1 MNTVKELLKRTVAV
15 LILLTMIVS
24 RLLMAG
30 FGLVSYAIDNMRTSN
45 ENVEI
50 LAYFENEKGEKVVDI
65 QERIDK
71 PLNLKIDVVMKNTH
85 GYGGYFDGDIEIA
98 NANFKLKDETE
109 MKVHLN
115 AGETTTIERE
125 IEYLN
130 PETNYEGYLNR
141 EATITVT
148 GEYVNSKGNYEVEGT
163 ADVKV
168 NWVSEENIEGRIS
181 GEVLTN
187 KVYQEDKRI
196 VQLLIDSKLEN
207 SSYPVKSV
215 HEEIEL
221 PEGSENVKVH
231 KRVATDVDKGIKYT
245 TDEEQRKTIIEIE
258 DTIEPIVVT
267 YEIPNSVNLEEKKLE
282 TKGKITLYDGREIEA
297 NTEIEVKNEEKEGSI
312 TNKLIEKEEEIYKG
326 KIYTGEKRQY
336 SDAVKVY
343 VDYIEAIEKIEI
355 KDTKTVYVNEKNE
368 ETEANIRYES
378 TVINKKEFDSILGE
392 TGYITVKDQEGN
404 VIANINKETE
414 VKENGNIV
422 IEYGENTKNISIIT
436 SKPVST
442 GIFNIINNKKIEENK
457 TREEIEKIVGIK
469 EELEVN
475 GKESEKIIKLK
486 EPQTELGFNVEETRI
501 EVGNK
506 KDNVKMEIDLI
517 GNSEEKELYKDPTI
531 QIVFPEEVKNVQARY
546 RMLYSNGLKIE
557 KGIIQEQNGRK
568 VLTFNIKGEQIK
580 YPSQIEEGTKILI
593 YSDLE
598 IDEKANTG
606 EKDIVLNYINNKTE
620 QGATGTKTAKIN
632 IEEKTIPVVKRN
644 MNLLGAPNTNTNE
657 ETGIK
662 TTLEASVGNDILEN
676 NDEVKAGE
684 VIRYRITVENTGT
697 QDLEGVTI
705 TGQVPEGTTLVEAD
719 ERPVTALVSNSGAD
733 ATYDLG
739 PDGYEYYNKKED
751 RTVTETK
758 NISAGK
764 SILFEY
770 EVKVNNDIQDGATTT
785 NTVITKLGEENKNTN
800 EISHRLKS
808 GDIEL
813 TMLPVLR
820 HSINAKIE
828 SGKIYE
834 YNLRIKNNSN
844 EVKKNVEITIN
855 TNNIISIEGI
865 TLIVPDMN
873 INKDIFDTNIVKIDT
888 LNANS
893 TAKIKVMTSINKIE
907 EGSISII
914 SGTANYDNNMYRS
927 NGIYEETESVKYN
940 ISIAGS
946 QDKEYLEPG
955 DEIIYTINIKN
966 TGELNPEGTLITEY
980 YSKNLEI
987 EEITLNNEMIT
998 GYESGEEGE
1007 QNYYKIRN
1015 RIMAGEEA
1023 ELKIKAKLP
1032 ADFKTATDIEIS
1044 NKAIV
1049 GWGSLIY
1056 ESNEIK
1062 YLVKANVED
1071 EKPDDNTPDDNNP
1084 DDNNP
1089 NDENQE
1095 NNNPDDN
1102 NPNDENQENNN
1113 PDDNNPND
1121 ENQENNNPED
1131 DNSENNTENNN
1142 TQENNIK
1149 EKNISG
1155 VAWLDENRDGI
1166 RQENETTLSG
1176 IEVQIVNTETN
1187 EFVKDANGN
1196 VIRTQTGTN
1205 GVYTLNNI
1213 PDGKYIVIF
1222 IYDSNL
1228 YTTTTY
1234 KVDQFKYTIISCATE
1249 RNINV
1254 NENNQKVGATDIIT
1268 FKDSISNLNIGLV
1281 KIEKADLRLEKTV
1294 SKIVVNN
1301 KDGIKTYSFND
1312 EDLAKIEIAS
1322 RKISGS
1328 VVLIEYSIKVKN
1340 TGTISGFAKNIA
1352 DYAPS
1357 ALNFNEQ
1364 INKGWYRQGNYIYN
1378 QTLADEEIKPGEEKV
1393 LTLKLNITMTKNNTG
1408 LFNNIAEITE
1418 SSAEKD
1424 ENDKGAA
1431 DVIIGI
1437 RTGLSFDGIVTIICT
1452 IIALIIVAYI
1462 AYKKRKMI
1470 IEN

>member
-163 ADVKV
+163 AGVKV

-215 HEEIEL
+215 HEEIEI

-231 KRVATDVDKGIKYT
+231 KRVATDVNKGIKYT

-355 KDTKTVYVNEKNE
+355 KDTKTVYVNDKNE

-392 TGYITVKDQEGN
+392 TGYITVKDHEGN

-436 SKPVST
+436 SKPVNT

-457 TREEIEKIVGIK
+457 TREEIEKIEGIK
-469 EELEVN
+469 EKVEVN

-517 GNSEEKELYKDPTI
+517 GNSEERELYKDPNI

-568 VLTFNIKGEQIK
+568 VLTFNIKGEQTK
-580 YPSQIEEGTKILI
+580 YPSQVEEGTKILI

-606 EKDIVLNYINNKTE
+606 EKDIVLNYKNNKTE

-697 QDLEGVTI
+697 QNLEGITI
-705 TGQVPEGTTLVEAD
+705 KGQVPEGTTRVIVNKAICSAGLCDEENAD
-719 ERPVTALVSNSGAD
+719 NEN
-733 ATYDLG
+733 Y
-739 PDGYEYYNKKED
+739 YEDDYNEEDEKYYNETED
-751 RTVTETK
+751 RTVSMQIDLNAGETK
-758 NISAGK
+758 NV
-764 SILFEY
+764 EY
-770 EVKVNNDIQDGATTT
+770 EIRANNNIQGDIT
-785 NTVITKLGEENKNTN
+785 NTVQILKNSENLNEISITHKLIKGDISLKVYPIRRKKTEENVELGKTYLYEVEVKNNTN
-800 EISHRLKS
+800 EDKENIPIEILSNGIFEIKNIVIERTEETAEESINNSNTATISKLSAGETRAIKLTLLTKQTEDNSNIATINVISNYNNLTYRSNRLIENLKSIKLEAKLEGSVKNEYVLPGDEIAYVLTVNTS
-808 GDIEL
+808 GDINDDEVRKIKIIEEISENL
-813 TMLPVLR
+813 NIERVVL
-820 HSINAKIE
+820 
-828 SGKIYE
+828 
-834 YNLRIKNNSN
+834 NNR
-844 EVKKNVEITIN
+844 E
-855 TNNIISIEGI
+855 
-865 TLIVPDMN
+865 
-873 INKDIFDTNIVKIDT
+873 
-888 LNANS
+888 LNATEYKTFEKEDILQIIIEKELNIGEEIKLQVYTKLNNEFLTYEDIKLASSAKVNVNS
-893 TAKIKVMTSINKIE
+893 LE
-907 EGSISII
+907 EH
-914 SGTANYDNNMYRS
+914 S
-927 NGIYEETESVKYN
+927 N
-940 ISIAGS
+940 
-946 QDKEYLEPG
+946 
-955 DEIIYTINIKN
+955 EIIYTIKGDSTYDDVDASDDEDDIDQNNDQGNN
-966 TGELNPEGTLITEY
+966 TN
-980 YSKNLEI
+980 S
-987 EEITLNNEMIT
+987 
-998 GYESGEEGE
+998 
-1007 QNYYKIRN
+1007 
-1015 RIMAGEEA
+1015 
-1023 ELKIKAKLP
+1023 
-1032 ADFKTATDIEIS
+1032 
-1044 NKAIV
+1044 
-1049 GWGSLIY
+1049 
-1056 ESNEIK
+1056 
-1062 YLVKANVED
+1062 
-1071 EKPDDNTPDDNNP
+1071 
-1084 DDNNP
+1084 
-1089 NDENQE
+1089 NQE
-1095 NNNPDDN
+1095 NNSNDN
-1102 NPNDENQENNN
+1102 QGNNSNDNQGNNSNNNQGNNSNNNQENSSNSNQGNN
-1113 PDDNNPND
+1113 SNEQSKDN
-1121 ENQENNNPED
+1121 
-1131 DNSENNTENNN
+1131 TKR
-1142 TQENNIK
+1142 T
-1149 EKNISG
+1149 ISG
-1155 VAWLDENRDGI
+1155 TAWLDENGNGI
-1166 RQENETTLSG
+1166 RESNEETFSG
-1176 IEVQIVNTETN
+1176 IEVNLINITTSKIIETKQTN
-1187 EFVKDANGN
+1187 ADGTYTFYNVTDGN
-1196 VIRTQTGTN
+1196 
-1205 GVYTLNNI
+1205 
-1213 PDGKYIVIF
+1213 YIVIF
-1222 IYDSNL
+1222 KYDTNKYITTIYQSDKAQSSNNSDA
-1228 YTTTTY
+1228 TTKKIKIGEDTLN
-1234 KVDQFKYTIISCATE
+1234 A
-1249 RNINV
+1249 
-1254 NENNQKVGATDIIT
+1254 GATDT
-1268 FKDSISNLNIGLV
+1268 LVVNKDMSNIDIGLTTISKPNLV
-1281 KIEKADLRLEKTV
+1281 LEKTV
-1294 SKIVVNN
+1294 SKITVKNS
-1301 KDGIKTYSFND
+1301 KGTSTYNYID
-1312 EDLAKIEIAS
+1312 EDLAKVEIPS
-1322 RKISGS
+1322 RYLKGS
-1328 VVLIEYSIKVKN
+1328 TVLIEYTIKVKN
-1340 TGTISGFAKNIA
+1340 TGNVSGKIGTIVDN
-1352 DYAPS
+1352 YPS
-1357 ALNFNEQ
+1357 VLKFTEG
-1364 INKGWYRQGNYIYN
+1364 INKGWYQNGNKLYN
-1378 QTLADEEIKPGEEKV
+1378 EDYAGEEIKPGETKEV
-1393 LTLKLNITMTKNNTG
+1393 KLLLSIVMTESNTG
-1408 LFNNIAEITE
+1408 LVNNIAEME
-1418 SSAEKD
+1418 NLKD
-1424 ENDKGAA
+1424 SA

-1437 RTGLSFDGIVTIICT
+1437 RTGSLQSY
-1452 IIALIIVAYI
+1452 LIITCIITGLISLVPYI
-1462 AYKKRKMI
+1462 TYKKIFKKR
-1470 IEN
+1470 EV